1 MLEKRPINVLMV
13 TAQYF
18 PIMGGVETHVH
29 EVGRR
34 LVRAG
39 VNVTVLTTMPH
50 AGTVTVPRKE
60 IIEGMNIIRVPA
72 WPEQRDYYLAPAM
85 YAVIREK
92 AWDLVH
98 CQGCHTLVPPL
109 AMIAARMAR
118 IPYILTFHTG
128 GHSSPARS
136 HIRKV
141 QWQLQRQL
149 YAHATRLIG
158 VSRFEMDYFHQ
169 TLKLPAQQ
177 FSVMSN
183 GSTLPPIKPPLLR
196 TDAAK
201 LIMSVGRL
209 EKYKGHQY
217 LITALPKIR
226 ERYPDARLLIL
237 GKGPYET
244 ALRELGQRVGV
255 SQWMEIRAVPAQDRL
270 LMAETL
276 AQASLVTLLSEY
288 EAHPVAVM
296 EAVALQRPVLVA
308 NNSGLK
314 ELAEQGLA
322 RAVELSSTPEEIA
335 QAVCQQI
342 EDPLMAPAHLHI
354 TTWDD
359 CTQQVLD
366 LYKEVIGRNRCAF

>member
-1 MLEKRPINVLMV
+1 MV
-13 TAQYF
+13 TARYF
-18 PIMGGVETHVH
+18 PVMGGIETHVH

-39 VNVTVLTTMPH
+39 VNVTILTTRLEGDEAML
-50 AGTVTVPRKE
+50 ANNEV
-60 IIEGMNIIRVPA
+60 IEGMHVIRVPA
-72 WPEQRDYYLAPAM
+72 WPSQRDYYLAPEM
-85 YAVIREK
+85 YAVIHNK

-118 IPYILTFHTG
+118 VPYILTFHTG
-128 GHSSPARS
+128 GHSSSIRS
-136 HIRKV
+136 SIRTQ

-149 YAHATRLIG
+149 YASARKLIG
-158 VSRFEMDYFHQ
+158 VSRFEVDYFQ
-169 TLKLPAQQ
+169 QVLKLPSQQ
-177 FSVMSN
+177 FVVVSN
-183 GSTLPPIKPPLLR
+183 GSTLPQIEPPAPLQNGE
-196 TDAAK
+196 K

-209 EKYKGHQY
+209 EKYKGHQH

-226 ERYPDARLLIL
+226 QRYPEARLRIV
-237 GKGPYET
+237 GGGPYEA

-255 SQWMEIRAVPAQDRL
+255 SEWMEIRPVPAQDRL

-322 RAVELSSTPEEIA
+322 RAVELDSTPEEIA

-342 EDPLMAPAHLHI
+342 ENPILPPAHLHI
-354 TTWDD
+354 PTWDD
-359 CTQQVLD
+359 CTRQVLA
-366 LYKEVIGRNRCAF
+366 LYQEVVGQEAIRRNACAS

>member
-1 MLEKRPINVLMV
+1 MAEKRPLNVLMV

-18 PIMGGVETHVH
+18 PVMGGIETHVH

-34 LVRAG
+34 LVQAG
-39 VNVTVLTTMPH
+39 VNVTVLTTRPS
-50 AGTVTVPRKE
+50 TNDVPCKE
-60 IIEGMNIIRVPA
+60 IVEGMNVIRVRA
-72 WPEQRDYYLAPAM
+72 WPPQRDYYLAPDI
-85 YAVIREK
+85 YRVVREK

-98 CQGCHTLVPPL
+98 CQGCHTLMPTQ
-109 AMIAARMAR
+109 AMIAARMAC

-128 GHSSPARS
+128 GHSSVLRS
-136 HIRKV
+136 SIRHV

-158 VSRFEMDYFHQ
+158 VSHFEADYFRHVLQ
-169 TLKLPAQQ
+169 LPTQQ
-177 FSVMSN
+177 FSVVSN
-183 GSTLPPIKPPLLR
+183 GSTLPQIEAPLPS
-196 TDAAK
+196 ASAEK

-209 EKYKGHQY
+209 EKYKGHQH

-226 ERYPDARLLIL
+226 ERYPEARLLIV

-255 SQWMEIRAVPAQDRL
+255 SKWMEIRAVPAQNRR

-276 AQASLVTLLSEY
+276 AQASLVALLSEY

-296 EAVALQRPVLVA
+296 EAVALRRPVLVA

-314 ELAEQGLA
+314 ELADQGLA
-322 RAVELSSTPEEIA
+322 RAVGGNTPTEIA

-342 EDPLMAPAHLHI
+342 EDPIAAPAHLHI
-354 TTWDD
+354 PTWDD
-359 CTQQVLD
+359 CAQQVLAV
-366 LYKEVIGRNRCAF
+366 YNEVSGRDICAF